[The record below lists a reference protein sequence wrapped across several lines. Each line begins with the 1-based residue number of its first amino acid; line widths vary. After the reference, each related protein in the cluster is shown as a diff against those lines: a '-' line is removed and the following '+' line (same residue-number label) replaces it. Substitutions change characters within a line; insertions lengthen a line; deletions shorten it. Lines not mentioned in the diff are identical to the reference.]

1 MSSAKKSD
9 SSTSKSNGSDLK
21 VQGGKVDKK
30 TKDWND
36 LIPGMIYRL

>member
-9 SSTSKSNGSDLK
+9 TAVKSNGSDLK
-21 VQGGKVDKK
+21 VHGGKVEKK

-36 LIPGMIYRL
+36 LIPGMHGHL